1 MPQLPL
7 FALQVE
13 RYEQQQHHTSG
24 RGTTPAPLPYAG
36 AAQLPAFQLRA
47 QPLQGQGAAAEH
59 VLGGSQEVWQQE
71 GIMPGLQ
78 AVTGGL
84 SLRGLQP
91 ALQDGTMLALE
102 GTNPMLGSSMLLDSP
117 GGLRDTVVPVWA
129 QAIKCT
135 LTERTMHAGSP
146 CCWTGQVAWMLR
158 LSCWLQHH
166 TEVMLQGHASR
177 LPPAAFV
184 KAAIVCEHLEHTPEV
199 LGLSSFV
206 SVVPAAHVDIAPPC
220 CADAS
225 GPSNMVDVCST
236 AAPA

>member
-78 AVTGGL
+78 AGHHARAGGY
-84 SLRGLQP
+84 QP
-91 ALQDGTMLALE
+91 
-102 GTNPMLGSSMLLDSP
+102 
-117 GGLRDTVVPVWA
+117 
-129 QAIKCT
+129 
-135 LTERTMHAGSP
+135 HAG
-146 CCWTGQVAWMLR
+146 QL
-158 LSCWLQHH
+158 
-166 TEVMLQGHASR
+166 HA
-177 LPPAAFV
+177 A
-184 KAAIVCEHLEHTPEV
+184 
-199 LGLSSFV
+199 GLTWW
-206 SVVPAAHVDIAPPC
+206 A
-220 CADAS
+220 
-225 GPSNMVDVCST
+225 
-236 AAPA
+236 